1 MNLRKNIFDR
11 LSLKKK
17 IALNRQ
23 SNISDQLSSELKKNT
38 QLIEQIRELQNERIK
53 DNTGPRT
60 GYLLKSEN
68 WYSQKLKDELNKKE
82 TKQKFIEKELRELQ
96 KKIAIEHK
104 NMTKTGRKA
113 AEKRKEEL
121 ASREAK
127 RELMTPKINK
137 L

>member
-17 IALNRQ
+17 IAINRQ
-23 SNISDQLSSELKKNT
+23 HKISDQLSSELKKNT

-53 DNTGPRT
+53 DNSGPRT

-68 WYSQKLKDELNKKE
+68 WYSQKLTDELNKKE
-82 TKQKFIEKELRELQ
+82 TKQKFIEKELKELQ

-104 NMTKTGRKA
+104 NMTKAGIKA
-113 AEKRKEEL
+113 DEKRKEEL
-121 ASREAK
+121 ASLEAK

>member
-17 IALNRQ
+17 IAINKQ
-23 SNISDQLSSELKKNT
+23 HKISDQLSSELKKNT

-53 DNTGPRT
+53 DNTGLRT

-68 WYSQKLKDELNKKE
+68 WYSQKLTDELNKKE
-82 TKQKFIEKELRELQ
+82 TKQKFIEKELKELQ

-104 NMTKTGRKA
+104 NMTKAEIKA
-113 AEKRKEEL
+113 DVKRKEEL
-121 ASREAK
+121 TSLEAK
-127 RELMTPKINK
+127 REVMTPKINK

>member
-11 LSLKKK
+11 LFLKKK
-17 IALNRQ
+17 IAINRQ
-23 SNISDQLSSELKKNT
+23 HKISDQLSSELKKNT
-38 QLIEQIRELQNERIK
+38 QLIEQIRELQNGRSK
-53 DNTGPRT
+53 DTTGPRT

-68 WYSQKLKDELNKKE
+68 WYSQKLTDELNKKE
-82 TKQKFIEKELRELQ
+82 TKQKFIEKELKELQ

-104 NMTKTGRKA
+104 NMTKAGIKA
-113 AEKRKEEL
+113 DEKRKEEL
-121 ASREAK
+121 ASLEAK

>member
-17 IALNRQ
+17 IAINRQ
-23 SNISDQLSSELKKNT
+23 HKISDQLSSELKKNT
-38 QLIEQIRELQNERIK
+38 QLIEQIRELQNGRIK

-60 GYLLKSEN
+60 GSLLKSEN
-68 WYSQKLKDELNKKE
+68 WYSQKLTDELNKKE
-82 TKQKFIEKELRELQ
+82 TKQKFIEKELKELQ

-104 NMTKTGRKA
+104 NMTKAGIKA
-113 AEKRKEEL
+113 DEKRKEEL
-121 ASREAK
+121 ASHEAK